1 MMPTTD
7 AVSLPGSTEQGWN
20 THSKWTSCRADLE
33 RSVGVRQGTPGRR
46 LRQTQTH
53 PVWKL
58 KKKLFQCCSWWE
70 LKFLPTDFWLLMHV
84 GLVLVHPRCS
94 STFSVFLHT
103 VWEIPNQP
111 LTASMLFH
119 ENSETGFVCDYHAT
133 FCAKSH
139 CLPQTM
145 LMSQGPNV
153 FLHLLRESFTVQQA
167 HL

>member
-1 MMPTTD
+1 MLF
-7 AVSLPGSTEQGWN
+7 VSLEAQSKSDMKYTLKMNQLQSGLGAERWGQTGDAWSQVKAEAN
-20 THSKWTSCRADLE
+20 TPSARTKEEAI
-33 RSVGVRQGTPGRR
+33 
-46 LRQTQTH
+46 
-53 PVWKL
+53 PVL
-58 KKKLFQCCSWWE
+58 LVVEAEIFAN
-70 LKFLPTDFWLLMHV
+70 WLLMHV

-111 LTASMLFH
+111 HTASMLFR
-119 ENSETGFVCDYHAT
+119 EKSETGFVCDYHAT

-139 CLPQTM
+139 CLPQST

-153 FLHLLRESFTVQQA
+153 FLHLLRDSFTVQQA